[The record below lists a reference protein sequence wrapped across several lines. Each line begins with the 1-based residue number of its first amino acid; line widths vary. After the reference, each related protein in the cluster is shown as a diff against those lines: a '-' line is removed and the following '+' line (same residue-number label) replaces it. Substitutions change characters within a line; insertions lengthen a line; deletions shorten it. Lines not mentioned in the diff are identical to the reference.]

1 MRHNQANEREQCMS
15 NSPEPELSA
24 TRLRG
29 ASAFQLLHWLASG
42 RITSRQL
49 QTVYANAI
57 AGENADLQA
66 FVAIDE
72 RAAVAASDS
81 DERRASNKAIGR
93 LDGLCVAIKDNID
106 VASLPTALGLAGRK
120 DRIADEDS
128 TVVARLR
135 AAGAV
140 ILGKTAVDEAALGTT
155 GSTAATGPTRNP
167 HQHEFIAG
175 GSSAGSAAAV
185 AAGLCSFAIG
195 TDTLGSVRIPAS
207 HCGIYALR
215 PTHGEISTQGVVPA
229 ARRLDSVGI
238 LARSVQD
245 LAVVLQVLDAYDV
258 DDVRSRRRRVALAPP
273 DWEPGRLRSGFI
285 ANLPALSVSPE
296 VCAAFARATDL
307 LALELGE
314 RSDADFSDYDFTRM
328 RRAALLIMESE
339 LACELESDLDDGE
352 HPLSQRL
359 RDMLGFARSKSAVTY
374 AAADRMLDLAVLK
387 ARHLFAKIDVLVLP
401 TISHGPYRI
410 GETERAG
417 DSDLCSFA
425 SLAGCPAV
433 SLPMGTLENGMPIGL
448 QLVGA
453 PGSDLRLLE
462 LAEVCASRLDAA
474 PSYPVSNTG

>member
-1 MRHNQANEREQCMS
+1 MT
-15 NSPEPELSA
+15 NSPEPALSSN
-24 TRLRG
+24 RLRG
-29 ASAFQLLHWLASG
+29 ASAFQLLHWMAAG
-42 RITSRQL
+42 RISSRQL
-49 QTVYANAI
+49 QAVYAQAI
-57 AGENADLQA
+57 AAENTVLQA
-66 FVAIDE
+66 FVAMDDG
-72 RAAVAASDS
+72 AAKAAADS
-81 DERRASNKAIGR
+81 DERRASSNPIGR

-106 VASLPTALGLAGRK
+106 AAGLPTSLGLAGRK
-120 DRIADEDS
+120 GHVAAEDA
-128 TVVARLR
+128 TAVARLR

-155 GSTAATGPTRNP
+155 GSTAASGPTRNP

-207 HCGIYALR
+207 HCGIFALR

-245 LAVVLQVLDAYDV
+245 LAVVLQVLDGYDV
-258 DDVRSRRRRVALAPP
+258 DDARSRRRRVALALP

-285 ANLPALSVSPE
+285 ANLPALGVSPE
-296 VCAAFARATDL
+296 VCAAFAHAIDVL
-307 LALELGE
+307 SLELGE

-339 LACELESDLDDGE
+339 LSCELEADLDDGE
-352 HPLSQRL
+352 NPLSQRL
-359 RDMLGFARSKSAVTY
+359 RDMLGFARSKSAVAY

-387 ARHLFAKIDVLVLP
+387 ARHLFARIDVLVLP
-401 TISHGPYRI
+401 TVSHGPYRI
-410 GETERAG
+410 GETERAS
-417 DSDLCSFA
+417 DADLCSFA

-474 PSYPVSNTG
+474 PSYPVSNAG